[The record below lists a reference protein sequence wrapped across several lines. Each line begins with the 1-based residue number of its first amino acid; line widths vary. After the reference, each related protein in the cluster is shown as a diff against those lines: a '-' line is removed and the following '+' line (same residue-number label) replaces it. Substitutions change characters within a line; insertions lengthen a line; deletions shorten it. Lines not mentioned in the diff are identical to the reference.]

1 MNINVSNL
9 NCPKYLPSVNKVS
22 TVIEWHHKDV
32 NGTNTDTISA
42 LSDKLVN
49 IIIPGK
55 TERSATDEV
64 VTTEVRPRSRPEGR
78 KLDGTL
84 SLPPPPIL
92 EKK

>member
-1 MNINVSNL
+1 MNVSSL
-9 NCPKYLPSVNKVS
+9 DCPKYLQNINKVS

-32 NGTNTDTISA
+32 NGTNTDTISP

>member
-32 NGTNTDTISA
+32 NGTNTDTISP

>member
-1 MNINVSNL
+1 MNINVSSL
-9 NCPKYLPSVNKVS
+9 DCPKYLQSVNKVS

-32 NGTNTDTISA
+32 NGTYRDSISPS
-42 LSDKLVN
+42 SDKLVN

-55 TERSATDEV
+55 TERSATEEV